1 VNRKVLVVGLLL
13 VLPLLG
19 LLLANLGRNPT
30 QVDSPLIGRPA
41 PPFSLV
47 PIDGG
52 EPVSLAGL
60 AGRPVV
66 INFWAT
72 WCVPCVQEHEVLV
85 RASRAVGS
93 DAHFLG
99 VIYED
104 QEAPVRALL
113 SARGSAYP
121 TLLDPEGKV
130 AIAYG
135 VYGVP
140 ETFFIDGQG
149 TITAKFVGPLD
160 PDSLSARLR
169 QAMRGAEGER

>member
-1 VNRKVLVVGLLL
+1 MNRKVLVVGLLL
-13 VLPLLG
+13 VLPLIG
-19 LLLANLGRNPT
+19 LLLANLGRNPA

-41 PPFSLV
+41 PPFSLS
-47 PIDGG
+47 PIGGG
-52 EPVSLAGL
+52 EPISLAGL

-72 WCVPCVQEHEVLV
+72 WCVPCLQEHPVL
-85 RASRAVGS
+85 AQAARAVGS

-104 QEAPVRALL
+104 QEPQVRAFL

-140 ETFFIDGQG
+140 ETFFIDAQG
-149 TITAKFVGPLD
+149 TIMAKHVGPLD
-160 PDSLSARLR
+160 PDSLSAQLR
-169 QAMRGAEGER
+169 QAMRGAEEGR

>member
-19 LLLANLGRNPT
+19 LLLVNLGRDPT
-30 QVDSPLIGRPA
+30 QVESPLIGRPA
-41 PPFSLV
+41 PPFSLS
-47 PIDGG
+47 PIG
-52 EPVSLAGL
+52 EGEAVSLAEL

-72 WCVPCVQEHEVLV
+72 WCVPCLQEHEVLV
-85 RASRAVGS
+85 RAARAVGS

-104 QEAPVRALL
+104 QEAQVRAFLN
-113 SARGSAYP
+113 ARGSAYP

-140 ETFFIDGQG
+140 ETFFIDGRG